1 MEVVRKAVG
10 TVLYPLQKIASL
22 PIEWSQAGVD
32 YASSLDTLQSENKT
46 LILEQ
51 LQDKQRLHELETLRQ
66 ENEKLRKLMNVGNT
80 LKVKRSILSEIVS
93 DARDPFSRKIIIG
106 KGLIQGVKE
115 GMPVIDELGLLGQVT
130 RAFPSRAE
138 VSLITD
144 KEQIIPVENLR
155 NGIRSVAYGGL
166 DGGLIELRFMA
177 ANADIENNDLLVTSG
192 LDGVYPRGIPFR
204 LRLFLAGLFVVL
216 LFLVLVARLLWLQV
230 ISYDKYQSKAEDN
243 RITIV
248 PLVPN
253 RGLILDRNGVVLANN
268 YSAYT
273 LEITPSKI
281 DNLNEMI
288 DELGKI
294 SIPIRTRLT
303 DEEVAR
309 FAVQSFRFPGVE
321 IRARLFR
328 QYPYGP
334 HAAHLLGYIGRISA
348 RDQERI
354 EELDQTNN
362 YRGTAYI
369 GKDGLEKRYETQL
382 HGRTGFEEVET
393 SAGGRAVRVLSRS
406 PAVPGE
412 NLMLSIDIR
421 LQEAAEKALDGK
433 RGALVAIDPRNGDIL
448 AMVSAPS
455 FDPNLFVEG
464 IDSENWKL
472 LNESID

>member
-1 MEVVRKAVG
+1 MRLAFFVALSVGLLFLDSRFAAMEVVRKAVG

-192 LDGVYPRGIPFR
+192 LDGVYPRGIPVARVIRVERNSRYAFASI
-204 LRLFLAGLFVVL
+204 FCEPIAGVERHRFV
-216 LFLVLVARLLWLQV
+216 LVLDTFRE
-230 ISYDKYQSKAEDN
+230 K
-243 RITIV
+243 IV
-248 PLVPN
+248 TDAQP
-253 RGLILDRNGVVLANN
+253 GA
-268 YSAYT
+268 S
-273 LEITPSKI
+273 TPPPS
-281 DNLNEMI
+281 
-288 DELGKI
+288 
-294 SIPIRTRLT
+294 
-303 DEEVAR
+303 
-309 FAVQSFRFPGVE
+309 
-321 IRARLFR
+321 
-328 QYPYGP
+328 
-334 HAAHLLGYIGRISA
+334 
-348 RDQERI
+348 
-354 EELDQTNN
+354 
-362 YRGTAYI
+362 GTAPTTTI
-369 GKDGLEKRYETQL
+369 PT
-382 HGRTGFEEVET
+382 T
-393 SAGGRAVRVLSRS
+393 SPPAANVAPATTPTPPNTTEAGSG
-406 PAVPGE
+406 
-412 NLMLSIDIR
+412 N
-421 LQEAAEKALDGK
+421 
-433 RGALVAIDPRNGDIL
+433 
-448 AMVSAPS
+448 
-455 FDPNLFVEG
+455 
-464 IDSENWKL
+464 
-472 LNESID
+472 